1 MPQLGETV
9 TEGTVERWLKKPGES
24 VEKYEAF
31 VEVSTDKVNSE
42 VPAPVTGTLREIL
55 VQEGTTVPTGT
66 PIAVIDEVGAATGT
80 PSTGSGQASQEQRF
94 SPSEQVAAQSQQ
106 TRDAMAESANFE
118 PVPGFNLPEMPV
130 KHVAAPAASASNGHA
145 TVHPVNGAGVEAG
158 LRGASPAVRKL
169 AREHHIDIRTLRGT
183 GANGRVTADD
193 VLTAAR
199 MGPAAAVGQAISV
212 GTNFGATGAPAM
224 PAAPSAPPA
233 PPRAP
238 SAPPASG
245 TSTYGE
251 PIPGTLIPLNSA
263 RRIIAERMVES
274 KHTAPHAWSM
284 VEVDVTNV
292 WKWRA
297 REKDKFERDTGYKLT
312 LLPFF
317 IRAVVESLAVFPLM
331 NAKFTA
337 DGIYVEKDVN
347 IGIAIGLPT
356 NLVVPVVKNADK
368 LSIKG
373 IAIASGEL
381 IDKARRSKLS
391 ADDLQGGTFT
401 VNNNGA
407 NGSYASAPIINGGQA
422 GIVTM
427 ETVVKKP
434 VVTADDAIAI
444 RHMMNVCLS
453 LDHRVVD
460 GYVASGFLADLKK
473 RLESM
478 GPSGVL

>member
-1 MPQLGETV
+1 MATTITMPQLGETV
-9 TEGTVERWLKKPGES
+9 TEGTVERWLKKAGEA
-24 VEKYEAF
+24 VDKYEAF

-42 VPAPVTGTLREIL
+42 VPAPVTGTIREIL
-55 VQEGTTVPTGT
+55 VAEGTTVATGT
-66 PIAVIDEVGAATGT
+66 PIAVIDEVASAGAA
-80 PSTGSGQASQEQRF
+80 P
-94 SPSEQVAAQSQQ
+94 AQSPAPAAEPPKSS
-106 TRDAMAESANFE
+106 TAMAQSANLE

-130 KHVAAPAASASNGHA
+130 KHATPSAPVSNGHA
-145 TVHPVNGAGVEAG
+145 TVPSGNGAAADAA

-169 AREHHIDIRTLRGT
+169 AREHHIDIRTLRGS
-183 GANGRVTADD
+183 GANGRVTAQD

-212 GTNFGATGAPAM
+212 GTNFAATAAPA
-224 PAAPSAPPA
+224 AAAA
-233 PPRAP
+233 A
-238 SAPPASG
+238 G
-245 TSTYGE
+245 TSTYGD
-251 PIPGTLIPLNSA
+251 PVPGTLIPLNSA

-274 KHTAPHAWSM
+274 KRTAPHAWSM

-297 REKDKFERDTGYKLT
+297 REKDRFERETGYKLT

-317 IRAVVESLAVFPLM
+317 IRAVVESLSVFPLM
-331 NAKFTA
+331 NAKFTPE
-337 DGIYVEKDVN
+337 GIFVEKAVN
-347 IGIAIGLPT
+347 VGIAIGLPT
-356 NLVVPVVKNADK
+356 NLVVPVVKNSDK

-373 IAIASGEL
+373 IALASADL
-381 IDKARRSKLS
+381 IDRARRSKLS

-444 RHMMNVCLS
+444 RQMMNVCLS

-473 RLESM
+473 RLETM
-478 GPSGVL
+478 GPDGVL

>member
-9 TEGTVERWLKKPGES
+9 TEGTVERWLKKAGDS

-42 VPAPVTGTLREIL
+42 VPAPVTGTIREIL
-55 VQEGTTVPTGT
+55 VQEGTTVATGT
-66 PIAVIDEVGAATGT
+66 PIAVIDEVGAATSSAAHSAST
-80 PSTGSGQASQEQRF
+80 P
-94 SPSEQVAAQSQQ
+94 PQ
-106 TRDAMAESANFE
+106 TATEMAGSANVE

-130 KHVAAPAASASNGHA
+130 KHVVSAAPVSNGHA
-145 TVHPVNGAGVEAG
+145 TVSAGNGAAAEAA

-169 AREHHIDIRTLRGT
+169 AREHHIDIRTLRGS
-183 GANGRVTADD
+183 GANGRVTAED

-199 MGPAAAVGQAISV
+199 T
-212 GTNFGATGAPAM
+212 GTATAPAM
-224 PAAPSAPPA
+224 PTAPAAPPKAPPK
-233 PPRAP
+233 PGPG
-238 SAPPASG
+238 G

-251 PIPGTLIPLNSA
+251 PIPGTLIPLSSA

-292 WKWRA
+292 WRWRA
-297 REKDKFERDTGYKLT
+297 REKDRFERDTGYKLT

-331 NAKFTA
+331 NARFTA
-337 DGIYVEKDVN
+337 DGILVEKDVN

-373 IAIASGEL
+373 IALASADL
-381 IDKARRSKLS
+381 IDRARRNKLT

-434 VVTADDAIAI
+434 VVTVDDAIAI
-444 RHMMNVCLS
+444 RQIMNVCLS

-473 RLESM
+473 RLEAM
-478 GPSGVL
+478 GPTGVL

>member
-1 MPQLGETV
+1 MATTITMPQLGETV
-9 TEGTVERWLKKPGES
+9 TEGTVERWLKNAGDS

-42 VPAPVTGTLREIL
+42 VPAPVTGTIREIL

-66 PIAVIDEVGAATGT
+66 AIAIIDEVGAATGT
-80 PSTGSGQASQEQRF
+80 NAAGT
-94 SPSEQVAAQSQQ
+94 SPTEQVADSAQAV
-106 TRDAMAESANFE
+106 RDKLAESANEE
-118 PVPGFNLPEMPV
+118 PVPGFNMPQMPT
-130 KHVAAPAASASNGHA
+130 KHVQPAASAQVHTNGHGA
-145 TVHPVNGAGVEAG
+145 HAVNGNGASDSA

-169 AREHHIDIRTLRGT
+169 ARENNIDIRTLRGT
-183 GANGRVTADD
+183 GANGRVTAED
-193 VLTAAR
+193 VLTASR
-199 MGPAAAVGQAISV
+199 MGPAAAVGQAIGV
-212 GTNFGATGAPAM
+212 GTNFGATGAPAAM
-224 PAAPSAPPA
+224 PSTGAAAPPKPPA
-233 PPRAP
+233 QARPD
-238 SAPPASG
+238 G

-251 PIPGTLIPLNSA
+251 PVPGTMIPLNSA

-297 REKDKFERDTGYKLT
+297 REKDRFERETGYKLT

-317 IRAVVESLAVFPLM
+317 IRAVVESLSVFPLM

-337 DGIYVEKDVN
+337 DGILVEKETNV
-347 IGIAIGLPT
+347 GIAIGLPT

-373 IAIASGEL
+373 IAIASGDL
-381 IDKARRSKLS
+381 IDRARRSKLT

-444 RHMMNVCLS
+444 RQMMNVCLS

>member
-9 TEGTVERWLKKPGES
+9 TEGTVERWLKKAGDQI
-24 VEKYEAF
+24 EKYEAF

-66 PIAVIDEVGAATGT
+66 PIAVIDEVGAAAAPAPTT
-80 PSTGSGQASQEQRF
+80 PAPE
-94 SPSEQVAAQSQQ
+94 AAPSQQ

-118 PVPGFNLPEMPV
+118 PVPGFNIPEMPV
-130 KHVAAPAASASNGHA
+130 KHVAPAQPAASATTNGHA
-145 TVHPVNGAGVEAG
+145 KVHQGNGAAAEAA

-169 AREHHIDIRTLRGT
+169 AREHHIDIRAIRGT

-212 GTNFGATGAPAM
+212 GTNFAATGAPARHGE
-224 PAAPSAPPA
+224 PVEPQPSASRP
-233 PPRAP
+233 
-238 SAPPASG
+238 G

-251 PIPGTLIPLNSA
+251 PIPGTLIPLTSA

-284 VEVDVTNV
+284 VEADVSNV
-292 WKWRA
+292 WKWRS

-337 DGIYVEKDVN
+337 EGIRVEKDVN

-356 NLVVPVVKNADK
+356 NLVVPVIKNADK

-373 IAIASGEL
+373 IAIASGEI

-427 ETVVKKP
+427 EAVVKKP

-473 RLESM
+473 RLEAM
-478 GPSGVL
+478 GPGGVL

>member
-1 MPQLGETV
+1 VATTITMPQLGETV

-42 VPAPVTGTLREIL
+42 VPAPVTGTIREIL
-55 VQEGTTVPTGT
+55 VQEGTTVATGT
-66 PIAVIDEVGAATGT
+66 PIAVIDEVGAATQTHSAGAPPQSKT
-80 PSTGSGQASQEQRF
+80 EM
-94 SPSEQVAAQSQQ
+94 AA
-106 TRDAMAESANFE
+106 SANVE

-130 KHVAAPAASASNGHA
+130 KHVAPAPAAANGHA
-145 TVHPVNGAGVEAG
+145 AAVPSGNGAAMEAA

-169 AREHHIDIRTLRGT
+169 AREHHIDIRTLRGS
-183 GANGRVTADD
+183 GANGRVTAED
-193 VLTAAR
+193 VLAAAR
-199 MGPAAAVGQAISV
+199 TVPARPTPTPGPG
-212 GTNFGATGAPAM
+212 
-224 PAAPSAPPA
+224 
-233 PPRAP
+233 
-238 SAPPASG
+238 G

-251 PIPGTLIPLNSA
+251 PIPGTLIPLSSA

-297 REKDKFERDTGYKLT
+297 REKDRFERDTGYKLT
-312 LLPFF
+312 LMPFF

-331 NAKFTA
+331 NAKFTPE
-337 DGIYVEKDVN
+337 GIRVEKDVN

-356 NLVVPVVKNADK
+356 NLVVPVVKNTDK

-373 IAIASGEL
+373 IALASADL
-381 IDKARRSKLS
+381 IDRARRNKLG

-473 RLESM
+473 RLEAM
-478 GPSGVL
+478 GPTGVL

>member
-1 MPQLGETV
+1 MATTITMPQLGETV
-9 TEGTVERWLKKPGES
+9 TEGTVERWLKQPGES

-55 VQEGTTVPTGT
+55 VQEGTTVATGT
-66 PIAVIDEVGAATGT
+66 AIAIIEEVGAVPAASAAKAAA
-80 PSTGSGQASQEQRF
+80 PGSGASATE
-94 SPSEQVAAQSQQ
+94 PPK
-106 TRDAMAESANFE
+106 TREAMAASANLE

-130 KHVAAPAASASNGHA
+130 QHAGNGHA
-145 TVHPVNGAGVEAG
+145 RVAPPDASSETA
-158 LRGASPAVRKL
+158 LRGVSPAVRKL
-169 AREHHIDIRTLRGT
+169 AREHRIDVRSIRGT
-183 GANGRVTADD
+183 GANGRVTAQD
-193 VLTAAR
+193 VLAAASA
-199 MGPAAAVGQAISV
+199 GASAPAAAP
-212 GTNFGATGAPAM
+212 PAK
-224 PAAPSAPPA
+224 PAAAPPLK
-233 PPRAP
+233 P
-238 SAPPASG
+238 G

-251 PIPGTLIPLNSA
+251 PIPGTLIPLTSA

-297 REKDKFERDTGYKLT
+297 REKDAFERATGYKLT

-317 IRAVVESLAVFPLM
+317 IRAVVESLAGFPLM
-331 NAKFTA
+331 NARFTA
-337 DGIYVEKDVN
+337 DGILVERDVN

-356 NLVVPVVKNADK
+356 NLVVPVVKGADK

-373 IAIASGEL
+373 LAIASGEL
-381 IDKARRSKLS
+381 IDKARRNKLS

-434 VVTADDAIAI
+434 VVTADEAIAV
-444 RHMMNVCLS
+444 RSMMNVCLS

-473 RLESM
+473 RLEAM
-478 GPSGVL
+478 GPSGIL

>member
-1 MPQLGETV
+1 MATTITMPQLGETV
-9 TEGTVERWLKKPGES
+9 TEGTVERWLKKAGDS

-55 VQEGTTVPTGT
+55 VQEGTTVATGT
-66 PIAVIDEVGAATGT
+66 PIAIIDEVGASSGT
-80 PSTGSGQASQEQRF
+80 NAAGSGPTQ
-94 SPSEQVAAQSQQ
+94 QVATAQ
-106 TRDAMAESANFE
+106 MAESANFE
-118 PVPGFNLPEMPV
+118 PVPGFNIPEMPT
-130 KHVAAPAASASNGHA
+130 KHVASAAPASATPARTNGHGA
-145 TVHPVNGAGVEAG
+145 TTGNGAEAA
-158 LRGASPAVRKL
+158 LRGASPAVRRL
-169 AREHHIDIRTLRGT
+169 AREHHIDIRSLKGT

-193 VLTAAR
+193 VLSAAR
-199 MGPAAAVGQAISV
+199 MGPSAAVGQAI
-212 GTNFGATGAPAM
+212 TTAPTP
-224 PAAPSAPPA
+224 PAAGGA
-233 PPRAP
+233 
-238 SAPPASG
+238 
-245 TSTYGE
+245 STYAE
-251 PIPGTLIPLNSA
+251 PVPGTLIPLSSA

-284 VEVDVTNV
+284 VEVDVSNV
-292 WKWRA
+292 WKWRT
-297 REKDKFERDTGYKLT
+297 REKDRFERETGYKLT

-317 IRAVVESLAVFPLM
+317 VRAVVESLSVFPLM
-331 NAKFTA
+331 NAKFTPE
-337 DGIYVEKDVN
+337 GIYVEKNVN
-347 IGIAIGLPT
+347 VGIAIGLPA

-373 IAIASGEL
+373 LALASGDL
-381 IDKARRSKLS
+381 IDRARRSKLS

-473 RLESM
+473 RLEAM
-478 GPSGVL
+478 GPTGVL

>member
-1 MPQLGETV
+1 MATTITMPQLGETV
-9 TEGTVERWLKKPGES
+9 TEGTVERWLKKAGDS
-24 VEKYEAF
+24 VEKYESF

-80 PSTGSGQASQEQRF
+80 NAPGTEPTQ
-94 SPSEQVAAQSQQ
+94 QVANAAPESRESMAQ
-106 TRDAMAESANFE
+106 SANFE
-118 PVPGFNLPEMPV
+118 PVPGFNIPEMPV
-130 KHVAAPAASASNGHA
+130 KHVGSAQPVSNGHA
-145 TVHPVNGAGVEAG
+145 VVHQGNGAAAESA

-169 AREHHIDIRTLRGT
+169 AREHHIDIRAIRGT

-212 GTNFGATGAPAM
+212 GTNFGATGAPAAM
-224 PAAPSAPPA
+224 PPPAATPPKAPATPG
-233 PPRAP
+233 PG
-238 SAPPASG
+238 G

-284 VEVDVTNV
+284 VEVDVSNV

-337 DGIYVEKDVN
+337 EGIAVEKNVN

-391 ADDLQGGTFT
+391 ADDLQSGTFT

-473 RLESM
+473 RLEGM